1 MKQPSSPSLNQQV
14 ATATIASSQ
23 ITTTIDTSKPTR
35 TNRSKLK
42 VKSASIIYSVLFLTS
57 FTRVTVSSFT
67 LPTTSRTTT
76 STSTAI
82 AMTNRNL
89 RNNNASL
96 YKKNDDDTSNLYSNL
111 LTSSS
116 SLGVTRRVPHVH
128 VHAMQMQSNSNDNH
142 SRTSSNLNGNLNN
155 NKGLS
160 SSPGSNSNA
169 NANLN
174 VNVNLNKRTGSKR
187 RQAAKTVSSLFSSFP
202 LYFSKNSN
210 GDIGDDSNK
219 NINGNG
225 NGNTAT
231 ISQLQQ
237 ENEIL
242 RETITQLEHDNHRL
256 EKSHARQRIIVE
268 QFEGEGY
275 GDGDVV
281 ESAWWGQE
289 GTGTGTGNG
298 TGNDAD
304 SHAATAPVA
313 STKRHVQFGDPESQ
327 TLNLGLTHRERGMA
341 AAGDDRSRASSIT
354 TSSGQIPG
362 QVQVQYPQDGEQE
375 ECDVEDDGGCPIEP
389 DISFK
394 AALKDRAYWLV
405 GLLTL
410 QSMSGLIL
418 ARNELLLQTHPV
430 IIYFLTMLVGAGGNA
445 GNQAAV
451 RGMCVLNYVILH
463 VYVFWLGQYNDP
475 QLLTH
480 LLNHSFPFCTVI
492 RGIALGT
499 LNERT
504 QRKFLNREFK
514 MAVSLSVILSVAGFI
529 RAVAFGTPF
538 AETVAVTTA
547 LAIIVFTSIC
557 FGAVLP
563 LLLRKIDV
571 DPAHSSTS
579 IQVIMDILGVLL
591 TVVVSTT
598 VLDSPMGVMIIA
610 KLTGK

>member
-1 MKQPSSPSLNQQV
+1 MKQPSSSSLNQQV
-14 ATATIASSQ
+14 ASTSTTTTTKTTLLASQ
-23 ITTTIDTSKPTR
+23 IPTINTSKATR

-42 VKSASIIYSVLFLTS
+42 SKSVSIIYSVLFLTS

-67 LPTTSRTTT
+67 LPLPTAITTRT
-76 STSTAI
+76 SSTAV
-82 AMTNRNL
+82 AMTSRNL

-96 YKKNDDDTSNLYSNL
+96 YKKHDDDDASNLYSNL

-116 SLGVTRRVPHVH
+116 SLGVTRRVPH

-155 NKGLS
+155 KKGFS
-160 SSPGSNSNA
+160 SSPGSNSNV
-169 NANLN
+169 NGN
-174 VNVNLNKRTGSKR
+174 VSSNKRTGAGARTGSKR

-202 LYFSKNSN
+202 LYFSKSSD
-210 GDIGDDSNK
+210 GDIGDDSNM
-219 NINGNG
+219 NGNSNDNG
-225 NGNTAT
+225 NSNGNTAT

-237 ENEIL
+237 ENKIL
-242 RETITQLEHDNHRL
+242 RETISQLEDDNHRL
-256 EKSHARQRIIVE
+256 EKRHAKQRIIVE

-275 GDGDVV
+275 GDVV

-289 GTGTGTGNG
+289 GNGNG
-298 TGNDAD
+298 NANANANANVNVIDDD
-304 SHAATAPVA
+304 SRAVTAPVA

-341 AAGDDRSRASSIT
+341 SAGDDRSRASSIT

-362 QVQVQYPQDGEQE
+362 QVQVQSFQIQDGLQEQE
-375 ECDVEDDGGCPIEP
+375 ECDVDVEDDGGCPIEP

-451 RGMCVLNYVILH
+451 RGTCVLNY
-463 VYVFWLGQYNDP
+463 F
-475 QLLTH
+475 
-480 LLNHSFPFCTVI
+480 
-492 RGIALGT
+492 
-499 LNERT
+499 
-504 QRKFLNREFK
+504 
-514 MAVSLSVILSVAGFI
+514 
-529 RAVAFGTPF
+529 
-538 AETVAVTTA
+538 
-547 LAIIVFTSIC
+547 
-557 FGAVLP
+557 
-563 LLLRKIDV
+563 
-571 DPAHSSTS
+571 
-579 IQVIMDILGVLL
+579 
-591 TVVVSTT
+591 
-598 VLDSPMGVMIIA
+598 
-610 KLTGK
+610 

>member
-1 MKQPSSPSLNQQV
+1 M
-14 ATATIASSQ
+14 
-23 ITTTIDTSKPTR
+23 TS
-35 TNRSKLK
+35 
-42 VKSASIIYSVLFLTS
+42 
-57 FTRVTVSSFT
+57 
-67 LPTTSRTTT
+67 
-76 STSTAI
+76 
-82 AMTNRNL
+82 RNL

-96 YKKNDDDTSNLYSNL
+96 YKKHDDDSSNLYSNL

-116 SLGVTRRVPHVH
+116 QGGVTRRVPHVH
-128 VHAMQMQSNSNDNH
+128 VHAHASASAMLMQSNSNSNDNH
-142 SRTSSNLNGNLNN
+142 SRTSSNLNL
-155 NKGLS
+155 KS

-169 NANLN
+169 NSNN
-174 VNVNLNKRTGSKR
+174 SNKKTGGKR

-210 GDIGDDSNK
+210 DDSNI
-219 NINGNG
+219 NINGNN

-275 GDGDVV
+275 GDVV
-281 ESAWWGQE
+281 ESAWWGQDYQ
-289 GTGTGTGNG
+289 GTGTGTGN
-298 TGNDAD
+298 DDD
-304 SHAATAPVA
+304 SHAATAPVVH
-313 STKRHVQFGDPESQ
+313 TKRHVQFGDPESQ
-327 TLNLGLTHRERGMA
+327 TLNLGLTHRERGIA

-362 QVQVQYPQDGEQE
+362 QVQVRLLQDGEQE
-375 ECDVEDDGGCPIEP
+375 ECDVEDDADGGCPIEP

-451 RGMCVLNYVILH
+451 RGT
-463 VYVFWLGQYNDP
+463 F
-475 QLLTH
+475 
-480 LLNHSFPFCTVI
+480 
-492 RGIALGT
+492 
-499 LNERT
+499 
-504 QRKFLNREFK
+504 
-514 MAVSLSVILSVAGFI
+514 
-529 RAVAFGTPF
+529 
-538 AETVAVTTA
+538 
-547 LAIIVFTSIC
+547 
-557 FGAVLP
+557 
-563 LLLRKIDV
+563 
-571 DPAHSSTS
+571 
-579 IQVIMDILGVLL
+579 
-591 TVVVSTT
+591 
-598 VLDSPMGVMIIA
+598 
-610 KLTGK
+610 